1 MGLED
6 RDYYREDYAKKNG
19 MRYNAR
25 NATYRKT
32 PGIQSNDELTRKPA
46 AHEFSLIAKIAITF
60 CVLLGAALIYRYLR

>member
-25 NATYRKT
+25 NATYRKISGVR
-32 PGIQSNDELTRKPA
+32 PNDELTKRPV
-46 AHEFSLIAKIAITF
+46 HEFSLIAKIAITF
-60 CVLLGAALIYRYLR
+60 CVLFGAALIYRYLR